1 MDQLNAY
8 YHNPAGI
15 NPLWLR
21 CGLNVLIKRVEWAIE
36 AEEETAELLAIK
48 EGIGWIVDG
57 VWDNLETTSQFGDDA
72 KLTAD
77 F

>member
-1 MDQLNAY
+1 M
-8 YHNPAGI
+8 
-15 NPLWLR
+15 
-21 CGLNVLIKRVEWAIE
+21 RVEWAIE

-57 VWDNLETTSQFGDDA
+57 VWDNHETTYQFGDDA